1 MTQLVT
7 NRRRLAGY
15 AAMIVLALLALR
27 IPAVQSVIAGAL
39 IEFVEITE
47 RTLRLPCALL
57 DHDRCFFPGQVGPDL
72 PAMHV
77 NARPKRR
84 RSSYA
89 VHT

>member
-57 DHDRCFFPGQVGPDL
+57 DHDRCFSLDRLDPTCPQC
-72 PAMHV
+72 M
-77 NARPKRR
+77 
-84 RSSYA
+84 
-89 VHT
+89 